1 MINYLNGILQFVSE
15 DYIILDVNNIGLKIH
30 IPTTVTKQLPAVN
43 EKVKILTYL
52 HIRENDFSLYG
63 FIDSFQVDMF
73 KLLLSVSGIGPK
85 VAINTLSFF
94 TPQKLSE
101 SIISNNINAL
111 TAIPGVGKKTA
122 KKIIFELKD
131 KITEKYEI
139 LKSSTEIS
147 SDKLL
152 EAINALEILGYPPAI
167 SMETIRSL
175 DIDMK
180 SLNIEDIV
188 KHVLKQI
195 DRQI

>member
-1 MINYLNGILQFVSE
+1 MLWRQFPESE
-15 DYIILDVNNIGLKIH
+15 KDG
-30 IPTTVTKQLPAVN
+30 
-43 EKVKILTYL
+43 
-52 HIRENDFSLYG
+52 
-63 FIDSFQVDMF
+63 
-73 KLLLSVSGIGPK
+73 
-85 VAINTLSFF
+85 
-94 TPQKLSE
+94 
-101 SIISNNINAL
+101 
-111 TAIPGVGKKTA
+111 